1 MTEMIFELLQK
12 PFIQVLAF
20 LLLTIISIV
29 VIGPK
34 NADSTWNIAGIIFI
48 VFMIVNAIV
57 ICVVPQH
64 WTYFFY
70 SLGCSI
76 LYLIS
81 IAVIIPIMTKL
92 FKIEGAGESAMIFI
106 YIIYHPVFLLFM
118 LFLKWVYFKV
128 F

>member
-1 MTEMIFELLQK
+1 MILELLQK
-12 PFIQVLAF
+12 PFIQVLVF
-20 LLLTIISIV
+20 LLLTIISISI
-29 VIGPK
+29 IGPK
-34 NADSTWNIAGIIFI
+34 NTENTWNVAGIIFI

-57 ICVVPQH
+57 ICFAAHH

-70 SLGCSI
+70 SLGCSV

-92 FKIEGAGESAMIFI
+92 LKIEGAGESAMIFI

-118 LFLKWVYFKV
+118 LFLKWVYVKV